1 MSNNLSK
8 RILTTVTYYD
18 VMDYPL
24 TSFEIWKY
32 LTGIKS
38 AEYQIQTEEED
49 FSLLNILKELEG
61 DKLKKFISEYRGYYF
76 LKGRQELVE
85 KRIERNKISESKYRI
100 LLRVAR
106 WLRWVPFVR
115 MVAVTGRMA
124 MKNAARV
131 SDLDLLIVLKRG
143 KIFTGRTLVT
153 ALTHILGRR
162 RYGAK
167 IANRVCLNYF
177 ITDES
182 LEINLKD
189 IFSASEY
196 SFILPLFG
204 WEVFQKFQRE
214 NEWIRGYKENFVPDE
229 LANRKLLP
237 DTKWTK
243 AIRKTGEAIL
253 DFPIIEKKLKA
264 WQTARI
270 RRDPRT
276 HQKGSLIIASDEAL
290 VFLPEPQS
298 PQVFEKFQ
306 ERLNSLGES

>member
-1 MSNNLSK
+1 MPSSALSK
-8 RILTTVTYYD
+8 HILTTITYYD

-24 TSFEIWKY
+24 TAFEIWKY
-32 LTGIKS
+32 LTGIKN
-38 AEYQIQTEEED
+38 AEYQIQAKEED
-49 FSLLNILKELEG
+49 FSLPSILNELESE
-61 DKLKKFISEYRGYYF
+61 KLKKFIEEYRGYYF

-85 KRIERNKISESKYRI
+85 QRIERNKISEKKYRI
-100 LLRVAR
+100 LRRAAR
-106 WLRWVPFVR
+106 WLRFVPFVR

-124 MKNAARV
+124 MKNAERN
-131 SDLDLLIVLKRG
+131 SDLDLLVALKHG

-214 NEWIRGYKENFVPDE
+214 NEWLRGYKENFIPDE
-229 LANRKLLP
+229 LANLKLLP

-243 AIRKTGEAIL
+243 TIRRMGEAIG
-253 DFPIIEKKLKA
+253 DFSIIEKKLKA
-264 WQTARI
+264 WQTVRI

-306 ERLNSLGES
+306 ARLSNLG